1 MVFVLLLLPCW
12 STAAEVGN
20 DCVAN
25 ASEKNQIALP
35 LASAA
40 SPLPLTVPAAGVVT
54 RWRMQVGPDAADL
67 LPQRL
72 IAFRP
77 TGKANEFL
85 TVASTETRLVEEGF
99 NEFGAR
105 LPVQAGD
112 RLGLDG
118 YNGTYLCTG
127 AAGDS
132 SGLAEGEARVGK
144 SRLFRLE
151 TGLGTPVTAIVEPDV
166 DHDGFGDERQDK
178 CPQSAAYHR
187 DACSPVKLQLRA
199 RARKR
204 SILVR
209 VRADMEVSLQVFGQ
223 VGWGFQPKGKPGSG
237 HARKANLIVGLQG
250 STKHL
255 LPGRVATFRL
265 ALPRP
270 VTRRLSRITPRE
282 SLRAEITARA
292 TDLDGALAE
301 RRRIVRLKGRDRG

>member
-1 MVFVLLLLPCW
+1 MAVALLLLPHA
-12 STAAEVGN
+12 SSAAEVGN
-20 DCVAN
+20 GCVAN
-25 ASEKNQIALP
+25 ATEKNQIALP
-35 LASAA
+35 LASA
-40 SPLPLTVPAAGVVT
+40 SDPLPLTVPAPGVVT
-54 RWRMQVGPDAADL
+54 RWRIQVAPGLPGY

-77 TGKANEFL
+77 TGRANEFL
-85 TVASTETRLVEEGF
+85 TVDSSETKLVKEGF

-105 LPVQAGD
+105 IPVRAGD
-112 RLGLDG
+112 RLGLGG
-118 YNGTYLCTG
+118 YEGTYLCSG
-127 AAGDS
+127 ATGDS
-132 SGLAEGEARVGK
+132 SGLSEGEARIGK
-144 SRLFRLE
+144 SRLFRVE
-151 TGLGTPVTAIVEPDV
+151 TDLGTPVTAIVEPDV

-187 DACSPVKLQLRA
+187 DACSPVKLRLRA

-223 VGWGFQPKGKPGSG
+223 VGWGFKPKGKPGAG
-237 HARKANLIVGLQG
+237 HPRKANLIVGLQG

-255 LPGRVATFRL
+255 LPGRVATFRM

-270 VTRRLSRITPRE
+270 VTRRLNRITPQE
-282 SLRAEITARA
+282 SLKAEITARA

-301 RRRIVRLKGRDRG
+301 RRRIVRLKGWDRG